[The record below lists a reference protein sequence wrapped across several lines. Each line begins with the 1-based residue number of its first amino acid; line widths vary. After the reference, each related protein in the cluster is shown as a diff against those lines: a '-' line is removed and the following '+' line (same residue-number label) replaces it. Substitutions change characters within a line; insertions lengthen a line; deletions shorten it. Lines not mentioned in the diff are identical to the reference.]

1 MGNGLMTQKAFLDS
15 IQRRDWDF
23 FFIQGLCLFLI
34 ASACIK
40 KARFVI
46 DFLPYPPQLHF
57 ANPYLIKGLRFDHCY
72 RDEVFLNKT

>member
-1 MGNGLMTQKAFLDS
+1 MIQKALLDS

-23 FFIQGLCLFLI
+23 FFIQGCIFFLI

-46 DFLPYPPQLHF
+46 DFLPYPPFLHF
-57 ANPYLIKGLRFDHCY
+57 ANPFLARGLEFDFSYWDKETLIRA
-72 RDEVFLNKT
+72 